1 MLPRGQSQHR
11 IHLIHQL
18 GTYEGL
24 KTMNQSRWTHTQL
37 HTADLDPGHL
47 RSLQRNL
54 PLQLLFLLERKT
66 PVQSPIPG
74 FSDSIHCM
82 LQTSVWEHLG
92 SPQRSK
98 WEQLG
103 FRYRSVLECLGSAAE
118 RPRSPQPSQQWAL
131 WSVIS
136 PRRVWCGETRMAALQ
151 ESRDSFSGPDQYFS
165 FPCSEEPPASSP
177 NTDSN
182 PSTLPLSYVKQ
193 CNDSPST

>member
-1 MLPRGQSQHR
+1 
-11 IHLIHQL
+11 
-18 GTYEGL
+18 
-24 KTMNQSRWTHTQL
+24 MNQSRWRHTQL
-37 HTADLDPGHL
+37 HRADQDPGRLHA
-47 RSLQRNL
+47 LQSKL
-54 PLQLLFLLERKT
+54 PLQLLFLLEQKT

-74 FSDSIHCM
+74 FSDSTHCM
-82 LQTSVWEHLG
+82 CYRGVCGNTWG

-103 FRYRSVLECLGSAAE
+103 FRYRSVQECLGSAAE
-118 RPRSPQPSQQWAL
+118 RPHSSQPSQQWTL

-165 FPCSEEPPASSP
+165 FHCSEELPASPP

-182 PSTLPLSYVKQ
+182 PSTLPRSYPKQ
-193 CNDSPST
+193 WNDSPST